1 MESNADFTLD
11 QMLQRA
17 AASTLTSLESAVDVE
32 QSLAELHRQAAEQ
45 QTDAAEPGQASTR

>member
-1 MESNADFTLD
+1 MESNADFALD

-17 AASTLTSLESAVDVE
+17 AASMLTSLESAVDVE

-45 QTDAAEPGQASTR
+45 QADADEPGRTPAR

>member
-17 AASTLTSLESAVDVE
+17 SASLLTSLEAAVDVE
-32 QSLAELHRQAAEQ
+32 EGLAELHRQATERQA
-45 QTDAAEPGQASTR
+45 DADEPGQAPAR